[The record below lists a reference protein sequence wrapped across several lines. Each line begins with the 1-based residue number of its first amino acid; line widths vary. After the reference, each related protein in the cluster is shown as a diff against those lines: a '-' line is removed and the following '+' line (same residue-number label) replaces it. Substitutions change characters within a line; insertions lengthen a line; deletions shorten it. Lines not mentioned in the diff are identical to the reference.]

1 MKFYEALKAATPKL
15 EAEFNMSQIIQH
27 SPSKG
32 ALREYILNSIIR
44 PFLPKRYGLTNSEC
58 FDATGK
64 TSKQLD
70 ITIYDDLFSYAIP
83 YGDYKLLPFE
93 SVYGVIEV
101 KSLLNKESFFEGIDN
116 IASLKSLS
124 REPAGKCQV
133 LPNLEIDIAGIEWN
147 FNGYTKAFGVVFAY
161 DSVTPETVIS
171 YFHDLSPLNP
181 SLMPDMIVLFK
192 KKTIIARIQYFEDE
206 KFYVTTGNTY
216 QGFLILPCDEDTLP
230 IFLAYILCRTNDTRI
245 KIADISGILNSRI
258 DERLHAMGEQK
269 VVKFTY
275 EHVEDN

>member
-1 MKFYEALKAATPKL
+1 MKFYEALKAAAPKL

-27 SPSKG
+27 APSKG
-32 ALREYILNSIIR
+32 TLREYILNNIIR
-44 PFLPKRYGLTNSEC
+44 PFLPKRYGLTNGEC
-58 FDATGK
+58 FDSTGK
-64 TSKQLD
+64 TSRQLD

-83 YGDYKLLPFE
+83 YGDYKLLSFE

-101 KSLLNKESFFEGIDN
+101 KSHLNREAFFESIAN
-116 IASLKSLS
+116 ISSLKSLY

-133 LPNLEIDIAGIEWN
+133 LPNLEIDIPGVEWDST
-147 FNGYTKAFGVVFAY
+147 GYSKPFGVVFAY
-161 DSVTPETVIS
+161 DSVAPETVIN

-216 QGFLILPCDEDTLP
+216 QGFLVLPCEEDTLP
-230 IFLAYILCRTNDTRI
+230 IFLAYVLCRTSDTRI
-245 KIADISGILNSRI
+245 KIANISDILNKRI
-258 DERLHAMGEQK
+258 DERLHVMGEQK
-269 VVKFTY
+269 VLKFTR
-275 EHVEDN
+275 EHIEEN